1 MQRYVSGVF
10 GVISACIL
18 QFADAARDSTGTI
31 SQSIGC
37 QGTLT
42 DAAGNL
48 INDTRTMNM
57 TVTNAAGSGLKLP
70 AGHIHRKRGVRA

>member
-10 GVISACIL
+10 GVISAGIL
-18 QFADAARDSTGTI
+18 LFAGAARASAGTI
-31 SQSIGC
+31 PQSIGC

-42 DAAGNL
+42 GAASNL
-48 INDTRTMNM
+48 INDTRTVNM

-70 AGHIHRKRGVRA
+70 AGIIHRERGVRA